1 MNTIERN
8 GEPELK
14 QKLALKLRLLLYVA
28 VDETDNFKDFAED
41 DEIKT
46 NYLVFKSFAKWIVA
60 LHGLGSRII
69 SDFKCVNAT
78 IELTDEG
85 KFDSG
90 ISRNP
95 EPVELVKMNI
105 YQSNI

>member
-1 MNTIERN
+1 MHTIERN

-14 QKLALKLRLLLYVA
+14 QKLALKQRLLLYVV
-28 VDETDNFKDFAED
+28 VDKTDNFKDFAED
-41 DEIKT
+41 DEIKI
-46 NYLVFKSFAKWIVA
+46 NYLKKSFAKWIVA
-60 LHGLGSRII
+60 LHGLDSRII

-78 IELTDEG
+78 IELLDKG

-95 EPVELVKMNI
+95 EPVELVNMNI